1 VTEGRGQAGG
11 HVRLIGLATWRG
23 VGELYNSDGLT
34 HAASVAYYTLISL
47 FPISLLA
54 LAIVGEVTANA
65 AERDAVV
72 RFVFRYFPRQFD
84 FITGQ
89 LDSFQAAPVSFGA
102 GGMLMLVWASSGVF
116 NALTSAVNHAWGVE
130 KRRSF
135 LKHRLVSFLMLLS
148 AGGVLLAGLTLAS
161 FVRLAGSSRF
171 GTVLTNTM
179 WLRWTSGVTAHY
191 AATVL
196 LILCVALVFY
206 FIPNTKVRFRDVW
219 PGAILVGILWR
230 IAFSLFAWYASDLAT
245 WNVIHGS
252 IAAVVVFL
260 VWIYVSVVILLYGV
274 EMTASYARLQ
284 DAADRHPVLTAAVR
298 TAAD

>member
-1 VTEGRGQAGG
+1 MTDGRGQPGG

-54 LAIVGEVTANA
+54 LAILGEVTADA

-89 LDSFQAAPVSFGA
+89 LDAFQTAPVSFGA

-135 LKHRLVSFLMLLS
+135 LRHRLVSFLMLLS

-161 FVRLAGSSRF
+161 FVRLAESSRF
-171 GTVLTNTM
+171 GNVLSNTL

-191 AATVL
+191 AATIL

-219 PGAILVGILWR
+219 PGAIMVGILWR
-230 IAFSLFAWYASDLAT
+230 IAFSLFAWYASDLAR
-245 WNVIHGS
+245 WNVVHGS

-284 DAADRHPVLTAAVR
+284 DAADRHPALTAAV
-298 TAAD
+298 TAATD

>member
-1 VTEGRGQAGG
+1 VNPGRERPGG
-11 HVRLIGLATWRG
+11 HLRLIGLATWRG

-34 HAASVAYYTLISL
+34 HAASVAYYALISL
-47 FPISLLA
+47 FPFLLLS
-54 LAIVGEVTANA
+54 LAILGEVTADA
-65 AERDAVV
+65 AERDEVV

-89 LDSFQAAPVSFGA
+89 LDSFQTSPVSFGA
-102 GGMLMLVWASSGVF
+102 GGILMLVWASTGVF

-135 LKHRLVSFLMLLS
+135 LRHRLVSFLMLVS
-148 AGGVLLAGLTLAS
+148 AGGVLLLGLILAS
-161 FVRLAGSSRF
+161 VVRLAETSRF
-171 GTVLTNTM
+171 ATAVADWPWVG
-179 WLRWTSGVTAHY
+179 WASGVTGHY
-191 AATVL
+191 AASLL

-219 PGAILVGILWR
+219 PGAIAVGILWR
-230 IAFSLFAWYASDLAT
+230 LAFSLFAWYASDLAT

-260 VWIYVSVVILLYGV
+260 LWIYVSVVILLYGV
-274 EMTASYARLQ
+274 EVTATYAKLQ
-284 DAADRHPVLTAAVR
+284 DAVERHPDLTASA
-298 TAAD
+298 TA